1 MPQNDMLRG
10 AYCPLIV
17 PFSDGKIDYGTFREA
32 DRTSDR

>member
-17 PFSDGKIDYGTFREA
+17 PFSDGKIDYELSG
-32 DRTSDR
+32 S